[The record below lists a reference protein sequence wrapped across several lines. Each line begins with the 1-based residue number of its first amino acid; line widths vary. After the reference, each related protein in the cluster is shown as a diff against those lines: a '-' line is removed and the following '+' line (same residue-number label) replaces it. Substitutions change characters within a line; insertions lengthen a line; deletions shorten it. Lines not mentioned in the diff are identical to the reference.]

1 MRTTKTQGRKIEADR
16 EVVASGVPALV
27 EPQTVIKDHRPC
39 TAPCSGIA
47 KMQDLHLHPGML
59 HYIM

>member
-39 TAPCSGIA
+39 TAQHHVRGLPECRTCICI
-47 KMQDLHLHPGML
+47 QE
-59 HYIM
+59 YCTI